1 MLSQEICFRSA
12 EKERAAV
19 ADRARIAHAER
30 VAAAQR
36 TTAPL
41 SIGGWVPPTVPSR
54 DSASP
59 LAAAAQGTNVLPAV
73 KTEDAGNVSAVEAV
87 IEVKEE
93 DAPAAIARQGSS
105 GSDSDSGSGS
115 SSDGSQVPHQRPVSF
130 F

>member
-1 MLSQEICFRSA
+1 MWYA
-12 EKERAAV
+12 EKEGAAV

-41 SIGGWVPPTVPSR
+41 SIGGWVPPTVPSG

-59 LAAAAQGTNVLPAV
+59 AAAAVQGSNAIAAV
-73 KTEDAGNVSAVEAV
+73 KSEDDGDVSAVQAV
-87 IEVKEE
+87 IEVKKE
-93 DAPAAIARQGSS
+93 DVEAQAAIARQSTS
-105 GSDSDSGSGS
+105 GSDSDSVSDS